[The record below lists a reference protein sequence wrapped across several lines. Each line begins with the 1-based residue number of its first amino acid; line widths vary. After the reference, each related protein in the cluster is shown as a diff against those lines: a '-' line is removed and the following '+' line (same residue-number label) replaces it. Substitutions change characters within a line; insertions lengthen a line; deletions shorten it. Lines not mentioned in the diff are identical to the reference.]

1 LSRRDR
7 VGRLS
12 VQEIVVPNILLI
24 DDQKDLR
31 ELTACVLHDA
41 GFEVW
46 EAATGHEGVAR
57 ATAKPDLVILDVRL
71 PDLDGFEVC
80 RRLREIGATKH
91 VPILFFTGEHA
102 DIEHRIRA
110 LDEGG
115 DGYLVRPVDP
125 AELIGTVR
133 LLLRHQPLEGRAA
146 PRSAEADLTAAT
158 TLARELAAAMK
169 RVQPFNADERR
180 LIDVGASRVAI
191 AVSNA
196 RIERAE
202 GRGAA

>member
-1 LSRRDR
+1 M
-7 VGRLS
+7 
-12 VQEIVVPNILLI
+12 PKILLI

-31 ELTACVLHDA
+31 EMTARILQDA

-46 EAATGHEGVAR
+46 EASTGHEGVAR
-57 ATAKPDLVILDVRL
+57 ASAKPDLIILDVKL

-80 RRLREIGATKH
+80 RRLRDGAVTAD
-91 VPILFFTGEHA
+91 VPILFFTGAHA
-102 DIEHRIRA
+102 DLEDRIRG

-125 AELIGTVR
+125 SELIGTVR

-146 PRSAEADLTAAT
+146 LESSEADLVAAT
-158 TLARELAAAMK
+158 ALARKLAAAMK
-169 RVQPFNADERR
+169 LVERFSDDEKR
-180 LIDVGASRVAI
+180 LIDVSASRAAI

-196 RIERAE
+196 RLERAE
-202 GRGAA
+202 GRVVP